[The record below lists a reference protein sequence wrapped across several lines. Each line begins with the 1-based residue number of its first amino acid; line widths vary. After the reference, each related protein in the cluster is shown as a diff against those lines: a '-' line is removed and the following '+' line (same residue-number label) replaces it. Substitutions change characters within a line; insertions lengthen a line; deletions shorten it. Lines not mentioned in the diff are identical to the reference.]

1 MKSLQELQAIRENI
15 KNQVANRGI
24 VSDSP
29 TSVTVSM
36 DTCGINAGAKDVL
49 RAFNDEAYKLNLLN
63 IKIAQAGC
71 GGYCPLEPLV
81 YVVKDDVKTTYAHVT
96 PEIAVRIVNEHI
108 VSGNIVKEFVSG
120 N

>member
-1 MKSLQELQAIRENI
+1 MKTLQELQAIRERV
-15 KNQVANRGI
+15 KNETANRGI

-29 TSVTVSM
+29 VSITVSM
-36 DTCGINAGAKDVL
+36 DTCGIDAGAKNVL
-49 RAFNDEAYKLNLLN
+49 RAFNDEAYRLNLLD

-81 YVVKDDVKTTYAHVT
+81 YVVKDNVKTTYAHVT

-108 VSGNIVKEFVSG
+108 VDGNAVKEFVSG